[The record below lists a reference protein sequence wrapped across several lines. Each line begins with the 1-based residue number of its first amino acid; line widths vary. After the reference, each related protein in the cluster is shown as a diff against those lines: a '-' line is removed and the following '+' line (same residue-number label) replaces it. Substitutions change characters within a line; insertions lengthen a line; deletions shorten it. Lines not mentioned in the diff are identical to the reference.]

1 MRQRDFQVLAGRQ
14 VGTRGGQRGGRC
26 EVLWP
31 KCLGPQGQTGEQGSS
46 HRSSEGHVEALL
58 LQDPSSPAAEG
69 NWPGPCAP
77 CPLPSALRP
86 LPRGAAETSC
96 PRALT
101 KPQICQSLGPG
112 LQLSELGERHCCP
125 LLIPGLAFC
134 WQEWTWAL
142 SMGHGAVRQGHTP
155 RARTE
160 QQRDAEGLRPRRGP
174 LRTRLRMSQVLKEVI
189 RLRRV
194 TRWPIRTDPE
204 DCVRTWGGDAAAP
217 GPRLQPQDRDSGGC
231 LLLKPSGS
239 AVVTAGSSHRVRK
252 VSGMRMVPRS
262 RVPAPTPAPCP
273 LCGPLCLCRSLCLT
287 APNLLE
293 DLQSEGEDPR
303 TQQHQQGNTE
313 APLYLTPALSRDP

>member
-1 MRQRDFQVLAGRQ
+1 
-14 VGTRGGQRGGRC
+14 
-26 EVLWP
+26 
-31 KCLGPQGQTGEQGSS
+31 
-46 HRSSEGHVEALL
+46 
-58 LQDPSSPAAEG
+58 
-69 NWPGPCAP
+69 
-77 CPLPSALRP
+77 
-86 LPRGAAETSC
+86 
-96 PRALT
+96 
-101 KPQICQSLGPG
+101 
-112 LQLSELGERHCCP
+112 
-125 LLIPGLAFC
+125 
-134 WQEWTWAL
+134 
-142 SMGHGAVRQGHTP
+142 
-155 RARTE
+155 
-160 QQRDAEGLRPRRGP
+160 
-174 LRTRLRMSQVLKEVI
+174 MSQVLKEVI

-204 DCVRTWGGDAAAP
+204 DCVRTWGGDAVAP

-293 DLQSEGEDPR
+293 DLQSECEDPR